1 MEYFERA
8 WSSVGGV
15 TNVAKEIIHTDHVP
29 KSLARYSQ
37 ARETEEVVQN
47 IRNVMYIPY
56 IYMLGC

>member
-1 MEYFERA
+1 
-8 WSSVGGV
+8 
-15 TNVAKEIIHTDHVP
+15 VAKEIIHTDHVP